1 RHRPRRRARRRRR
14 ERRERRPPR
23 GAHERRR
30 RPRPAR
36 RRSAGAQPMRPA
48 RRTGSSALELV
59 VTVAVF
65 AMAMGGLAGV
75 LQSAASW
82 SSLFGEEGGLDEKSW
97 QVTEGIVKELRF
109 AQASTLLLTTE
120 FGSSRLDFRVATGY
134 VAGAVV
140 WSSTITI
147 KVQASN

>member
-1 RHRPRRRARRRRR
+1 
-14 ERRERRPPR
+14 R

-65 AMAMGGLAGV
+65 AMVMSGLVGV
-75 LQSAASW
+75 LQSASSS
-82 SSLFGEEGGLDEKSW
+82 SSLFEGEGSLDEKSW
-97 QVTEGIVKELRF
+97 QVTEASVNGLRF
-109 AQASTLLLTTE
+109 AQATTRLPTHDLA
-120 FGSSRLDFRVATGY
+120 SRPPRFPPPHCP
-134 VAGAVV
+134 
-140 WSSTITI
+140 
-147 KVQASN
+147 